1 MKNFRTIWLK
11 LRSLGKRRAVKQEI
25 DEKLRFHIEQRTAE
39 NIKAGMS
46 PEAAAW
52 EGRKRFGNLQT
63 VRELCREVRGASFG
77 ETILQ
82 DIRFGL
88 RMLSKNPGFSAVAAL
103 TLGLGIGAT
112 TAIFSAVYGV
122 LISPY
127 PYARPGEIWAPGVQS
142 AQSRQIMRPYRQ
154 DEFQA
159 ISALPE
165 FWEAMGTTPGGV
177 LLTGEFAPEAI
188 TAPRLTL
195 NAFQFIE
202 VAPVLG
208 RTFGPADVAAGGR
221 PEAVTVISYRLWQH
235 LFGGDPGALGQTLRL
250 DDQLYTII
258 GVMPSRFGWWTSDG
272 LWLPLANKP
281 GDPGRI
287 FPIARLKPGVN
298 PSVARQHLSMLQVEL
313 AKANPAGFPKEKFE
327 STLTNYLDMTVA
339 SGEMQ
344 RTLRVLFGAVGFLLL
359 IACANVANLQLARAT
374 ARAREM
380 AIRLSIGA
388 GRGRL
393 VRQLLTESVLLSV
406 IGGVLGLAFAVTLT
420 RLVVMLMPSFYVPN
434 EARIEIN
441 GYVLLFCIV
450 ISMLT
455 GIVFGLVPAL
465 QSSRPNLTDAL
476 KDEGQGHGRA
486 HGGRLRASLVVA
498 EVAVSVVLLV
508 SAALTVRSFL
518 ALERIDPGFH
528 AEQVITVGLTLPSSR
543 YATLDQ
549 RNLFG
554 QELLE
559 RVQRLPGVK
568 AAELGNG
575 GLPFGGPESPYSI
588 NGQSGS
594 ESQPIIVNLVAA
606 DYLKTVGVRLLRG
619 RMLDQDNILRPD
631 RFAVINE
638 AAAKLWPAGEDPVGR
653 QLRLDLL
660 KGPGGAV
667 LFPSNSSPDF
677 TVIGV
682 CADTRND
689 GLTSKPRPAVLVPYT
704 LVAPPDRTLAIRTE
718 ADSTLLMKAVR
729 EQIRLM
735 DPQLPIRNLRT
746 FEDALRDQTVQPRF
760 TMALFSLFAV
770 FGLALATAG
779 IYSVLS
785 YLVSQR
791 TREIGV
797 RMALGAQRR
806 DVLGLILKDGG
817 RLAGLGILLGTLA
830 SLAAARLLASQIE
843 LFGVAATDLV
853 SFLGVVLLLSLVC
866 ALACWLPARRATKVD
881 PMTALRYE

>member
-1 MKNFRTIWLK
+1 MKMLISYWGR
-11 LRSLGKRRAVKQEI
+11 LRSLGQRRAVKQEI
-25 DEKLRFHIEQRTAE
+25 DEELRYHIEQRTAE
-39 NIKAGMS
+39 NVKAGMS
-46 PEAAAW
+46 PEKAALEA
-52 EGRKRFGNLQT
+52 RRRFGNAQS
-63 VRELCREVRGASFG
+63 VREECRDLRGASLG
-77 ETILQ
+77 ETLMQ
-82 DIRFGL
+82 DVRFGL
-88 RMLSKNPGFSAVAAL
+88 RMLAKNPGFSAVAVL

-142 AQSRQIMRPYRQ
+142 AQGRQVMRTYRR
-154 DEFQA
+154 DEFEA
-159 ISALPE
+159 IAALPE
-165 FWEAMGTTPGGV
+165 IWEAMGTTPGSV
-177 LLTGEFAPEAI
+177 LLTGDFAPEAL
-188 TAPRLTL
+188 TAPQITL
-195 NAFQFIE
+195 NTFQFIE

-208 RTFGPADVAAGGR
+208 RTFGPADVAAGGE
-221 PEAVTVISYRLWQH
+221 PEPVTVISHKLWQH
-235 LFGGDPGALGQTLRL
+235 LFGGDRGAIGQKLRL
-250 DDQLYTII
+250 DEQLYTII
-258 GVMPSRFGWWTSDG
+258 GVMPPRFGWWTSDG
-272 LWLPLANKP
+272 LWLPLVNKP

-298 PSVARQHLSMLQVEL
+298 PSVARQHLHALQLEL
-313 AKANPAGFPKEKFE
+313 AKTDPAGFPKEKFE

-344 RTLRVLFGAVGFLLL
+344 RTLRALFGAVAFLLF

-374 ARAREM
+374 ARTREM

-406 IGGVLGLAFAVTLT
+406 IGGALGLLFASTLT
-420 RLVVMLMPSFYVPN
+420 RLMVRLMPGFYVPN

-441 GYVLLFCIV
+441 GYVLFFSIV
-450 ISMLT
+450 VSMLT
-455 GIVFGLVPAL
+455 GIAFGLVPAL
-465 QSSRPNLTDAL
+465 QSSRPNLTEAL
-476 KDEGQGHGRA
+476 KDEGRGQSPS

-498 EVAVSVVLLV
+498 EVALSVVLLV

-518 ALERIDPGFH
+518 ALQRIDPGFR
-528 AEQVITVGLTLPSSR
+528 AEHVITVDFTLPSTR

-549 RNLFG
+549 RNQFS

-559 RVQRLPGVK
+559 RAHHLPGVQ
-568 AAELGNG
+568 AAEVGNG

-588 NGQSGS
+588 NGQPGS
-594 ESQPIIVNLVAA
+594 ESQPIIVNLVAE
-606 DYLKTVGVRLLRG
+606 DYLKTLGVRLLRG
-619 RMLDQDNILRPD
+619 RMLDQDDIMRPD

-638 AAAKLWPAGEDPVGR
+638 AAAKLWPAGEDPIGR
-653 QLRLDLL
+653 QLRLDIM
-660 KGPGGAV
+660 KGSSGSV

-689 GLTSKPRPAVLVPYT
+689 GLTSKPRPGVLVPYT
-704 LVAPPDRTLAIRTE
+704 LVGPPDRTLAIRTD
-718 ADSTLLMKAVR
+718 ASPTAMMNAIR
-729 EQIRLM
+729 EQVRSM
-735 DPQLPIRNLRT
+735 DPQLPLRNLRT
-746 FEDALRDQTVQPRF
+746 FEDAMRDQTVQPRF
-760 TMALFSLFAV
+760 TMALFSLFAA

-797 RMALGAQRR
+797 RMALGAQRS

-817 RLAGLGILLGTLA
+817 RLALLGILIGTLG

-853 SFLGVVLLLSLVC
+853 SFLGVVLLLGLVC
-866 ALACWLPARRATKVD
+866 AVACWLPARRATKVD

>member
-1 MKNFRTIWLK
+1 MNPFRTIQRW
-11 LRSLGKRRAVKQEI
+11 LRSLAQRRAVKQEI
-25 DEKLRFHIEQRTAE
+25 DEELRFHIEQRTAE
-39 NIKAGMS
+39 NMAAGMS
-46 PEAAAW
+46 PEEAAREA
-52 EGRKRFGNLQT
+52 RKRFGSVQS
-63 VRELCREVRGASFG
+63 VREECRDLRGASFG
-77 ETILQ
+77 ETVAQ
-82 DIRFGL
+82 DVRFGL
-88 RMLSKNPGFSAVAAL
+88 RMLLKKPGFTVVAAL

-112 TAIFSAVYGV
+112 TAIFSTVYGV

-142 AQSRQIMRPYRQ
+142 AQGTQMMRPYRR

-165 FWEAMGTTPGGV
+165 FWEAMGTTPGSI
-177 LLTGEFAPEAI
+177 LLTGEFAPEMI
-188 TAPRLTL
+188 TSPRLSL
-195 NAFQFIE
+195 NTFQFIE
-202 VAPVLG
+202 VPPILG
-208 RTFGPADVAAGGR
+208 RTFGPADVTAGGQ
-221 PEAVTVISYRLWQH
+221 PEPVTVISYRLWQH
-235 LFGGDPGALGQTLRL
+235 LFGGDPGAIGRTLRL

-258 GVMPSRFGWWTSDG
+258 GVMPARFGWWTSDG
-272 LWLPLANKP
+272 LWLPMDNKP

-298 PSVARQHLSMLQVEL
+298 PAAARQHLHALQLEL
-313 AKANPAGFPKEKFE
+313 AKTDPAGFPKGKFD
-327 STLTNYLDMTVA
+327 SMLTNYLDMTVA
-339 SGEMQ
+339 SGAMQ
-344 RTLRVLFGAVGFLLL
+344 RTLQVLFGAVGFLLL
-359 IACANVANLQLARAT
+359 IACANVANLQLARST
-374 ARAREM
+374 ARTREM
-380 AIRLSIGA
+380 AIRLSLGA

-406 IGGVLGLAFAVTLT
+406 FGGVLGLAFAVILT
-420 RLVVMLMPSFYVPN
+420 RLVVALMPGFYVPN

-441 GYVLLFCIV
+441 GYVLFFCLV

-455 GIVFGLVPAL
+455 GIVFGLAPAL
-465 QSSRPNLTDAL
+465 QSSRPNLTDEL
-476 KDEGQGHGRA
+476 KDEGRGHSSS
-486 HGGRLRASLVVA
+486 HGGRLRAALVVA
-498 EVAVSVVLLV
+498 EVALSVVLLV
-508 SAALTVRSFL
+508 CAALTFRSFL
-518 ALERIDPGFH
+518 ALQRIDPGFH
-528 AEQVITVGLTLPSSR
+528 ADHVITVDLNLPSTH
-543 YATLDQ
+543 YATLSQ
-549 RNLFG
+549 RNQFG

-559 RVQRLPGVK
+559 RVQHLPGVQ

-588 NGQSGS
+588 NGQPGS
-594 ESQPIIVNLVAA
+594 ESQPIIVNLVAV
-606 DYLKTVGVRLLRG
+606 DYLKTLGIRLLRG
-619 RMLDQDNILRPD
+619 RMLNQDDILRPD

-660 KGPGGAV
+660 KGPGGSV
-667 LFPSNSSPDF
+667 LFPSNSSPDV

-704 LVAPPDRTLAIRTE
+704 LVAPPDRTLAIRTD
-718 ADSTLLMKAVR
+718 ANSSALMNAVR
-729 EQIRLM
+729 QQLRLM
-735 DPQLPIRNLRT
+735 DPQLPLRNVRT
-746 FEDALRDQTVQPRF
+746 IEDALLDETVQPRF

-806 DVLGLILKDGG
+806 DVLRLILKDGG
-817 RLAGLGILLGTLA
+817 RLAGLGILFGTLA
-830 SLAAARLLASQIE
+830 SLAAARLVASQLE
-843 LFGVAATDLV
+843 LFAVASTDVV
-853 SFLGVVLLLSLVC
+853 SFLGVVLLLSLIS
-866 ALACWLPARRATKVD
+866 AIACWLPARRATKVD
-881 PMTALRYE
+881 PMTALRCE